1 MPHAI
6 AKRDC
11 SNAFSFRDVTFF
23 DFFKNSQRTYL
34 QRNSKNLKLLTLLS
48 AYTQASQILPFDM
61 NAQILL
67 VSGIRC
73 FFNFFS
79 GNLGVKKF
87 TKFWIPNPI
96 VGCSQWLSVVAN
108 LASKFLERPIKLNL
122 KVRNYQP
129 CNWMQSE
136 YNKSL
141 QMLFPI

>member
-1 MPHAI
+1 MLSGYSKEFQFLPHAI

-23 DFFKNSQRTYL
+23 DFFKTSQRTYL

-48 AYTQASQILPFDM
+48 AYTQASQILTFNM

-67 VSGIRC
+67 VSGIRRFFQF

-87 TKFWIPNPI
+87 TKFCIPNPI
-96 VGCSQWLSVVAN
+96 VGCSQ
-108 LASKFLERPIKLNL
+108 
-122 KVRNYQP
+122 
-129 CNWMQSE
+129 
-136 YNKSL
+136 
-141 QMLFPI
+141 